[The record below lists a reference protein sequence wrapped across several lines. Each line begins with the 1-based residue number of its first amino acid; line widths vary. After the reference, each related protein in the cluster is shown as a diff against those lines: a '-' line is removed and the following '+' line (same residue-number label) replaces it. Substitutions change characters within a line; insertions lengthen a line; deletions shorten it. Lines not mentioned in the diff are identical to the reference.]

1 MNLPPGAFKRIPAER
16 LREFSADCL
25 KAAGMKP
32 DHAEQLVVLLTN
44 GDLRGVRSHGTRQV
58 RGYCQSLRDEKV
70 NPNPDIRVV
79 KETETSILVDGD
91 GGLGYAPM
99 MMATDQAIEKPETG
113 VWRRAPSATSA
124 TTARPATTFAA
135 PWKRAASP
143 FQCRVLTPLLGASA
157 ATSGPPPP
165 TGGILPCASACP
177 ERRNRPW

>member
-32 DHAEQLVVLLTN
+32 DHAEQLAVLLTN

-79 KETETSILVDGD
+79 KETET
-91 GGLGYAPM
+91 
-99 MMATDQAIEKPETG
+99 G

-143 FQCRVLTPLLGASA
+143 FQCRALTPLLGASA

>member
-32 DHAEQLVVLLTN
+32 DHAEQLAVLLTN

-99 MMATDQAIEKPETG
+99 MMATDQAIEKAG
-113 VWRRAPSATSA
+113 DSGLAAGAVCHIGHYGSAGHYTRMCTDQGCIGFSV
-124 TTARPATTFAA
+124 
-135 PWKRAASP
+135 
-143 FQCRVLTPLLGASA
+143 Q
-157 ATSGPPPP
+157 
-165 TGGILPCASACP
+165 GGSS
-177 ERRNRPW
+177 